1 MTDISHTNSASTN
14 SAPTEISYSS
24 LVGRRAIILS
34 VAILLLA
41 LCFFIDIT
49 NGPGQFSI
57 STVLETIWDKNSNGI
72 RLEVIIWDFRL
83 PIAVTAILVGAMLS
97 VAGAQMQTILNNPL
111 AEPFTLGISSAASF
125 GASLAIV
132 LGWSVIPG
140 VGHLIVTI
148 NAFIFALATCGFILM
163 ATRLK
168 GVGSETIILF
178 GIAIFFIFNAA
189 LAMMQ
194 YMASEDQISRIVF
207 WMMGSLTRASWEK
220 IGLGALLLAMVIP
233 FCLLRS
239 WKLTA
244 LRMGEETAESIGV
257 NVSRLRIEMLVAISI
272 LAATAVAFVGTVGFV
287 GLVGPHISRMIVG
300 EDQRFFLPLSAVI
313 GALMM
318 SATSILSKM
327 ITPGVLY
334 PIGIIT
340 ALIGVPVFISVIL
353 STRKSRQS

>member
-1 MTDISHTNSASTN
+1 MSAIPQPNTMP
-14 SAPTEISYSS
+14 ATPSYASII
-24 LVGRRAIILS
+24 VRRS
-34 VAILLLA
+34 AILVFSTLL
-41 LCFFIDIT
+41 LCLFFFIDVS
-49 NGPGQFSI
+49 NGPGDFPI
-57 STVLETIWDKNSNGI
+57 SVVMDTLLDKASHGI
-72 RLEVIIWDFRL
+72 RMEVIVWDFRL
-83 PIAVTAILVGAMLS
+83 PIAVTAVLVGAMLA

-111 AEPFTLGISSAASF
+111 AEPFTLGVSSAASF

-132 LGWSVIPG
+132 LGWSVAPV

-148 NAFIFALATCGFILM
+148 NAFIFALGTCGFILL

-178 GIAIFFIFNAA
+178 GIAVFFIFNAA

-194 YMASEDQISRIVF
+194 YMASEDQLSRIVF

-220 IGLGALLLAMVIP
+220 IGLGALLLSLIIP
-233 FCLLRS
+233 FCLMRS
-239 WKLTA
+239 WQLTA
-244 LRMGEETAESIGV
+244 LRMGEETAQSLGV
-257 NVSRLRIEMLVAISI
+257 DVARLRIEMLLIISV

-287 GLVGPHISRMIVG
+287 GLVGPHIARMVVG

-313 GALMM
+313 GGLMM

-327 ITPGVLY
+327 ITPGILY

-353 STRKSRQS
+353 STRRNRQS